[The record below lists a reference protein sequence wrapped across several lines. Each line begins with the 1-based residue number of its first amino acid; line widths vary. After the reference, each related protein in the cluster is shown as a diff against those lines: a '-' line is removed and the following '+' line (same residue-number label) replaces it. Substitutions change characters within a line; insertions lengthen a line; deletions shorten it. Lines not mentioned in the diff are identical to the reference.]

1 MANYRSGR
9 INEGLK
15 REISNIIANDI
26 KDPRVSA
33 MVSVTHVNATKD
45 LHYAKVSL
53 SIFGTEY
60 QKEETLDAIKHSSGF
75 IRKMLAD
82 RIEIRHIPELTF
94 IYDES
99 IEYGKRIEQIIEN
112 INENK
117 EQFK

>member
-1 MANYRSGR
+1 M
-9 INEGLK
+9 LK
-15 REISNIIANDI
+15 YILLTLKEKEKTLEALN
-26 KDPRVSA
+26 
-33 MVSVTHVNATKD
+33 NA
-45 LHYAKVSL
+45 
-53 SIFGTEY
+53 
-60 QKEETLDAIKHSSGF
+60 SGF

>member
-1 MANYRSGR
+1 
-9 INEGLK
+9 
-15 REISNIIANDI
+15 
-26 KDPRVSA
+26 
-33 MVSVTHVNATKD
+33 
-45 LHYAKVSL
+45 
-53 SIFGTEY
+53 
-60 QKEETLDAIKHSSGF
+60 
-75 IRKMLAD
+75 MLAD